1 MIKIAR
7 IQKLLPASDEFEN
20 SSFTKDSFKMK
31 LSIFGIFLIVRS
43 EVIDDFTGILTS
55 RGYPDSFTKKCLLYN
70 RIFAG

>member
-20 SSFTKDSFKMK
+20 FSFTKYSFKMK

-55 RGYPDSFTKKCLLYN
+55 RGYPDSFTKKCLLHN
-70 RIFAG
+70 QILVG